1 MKGRHISATAED
13 KPCRSEHTNKALRT
27 KDNPKGLTG
36 FRCSK
41 VEGHRA
47 TEKDPKGGIHAAI
60 GLTGSVHATWQDRRK
75 A

>member
-36 FRCSK
+36 
-41 VEGHRA
+41 
-47 TEKDPKGGIHAAI
+47 
-60 GLTGSVHATWQDRRK
+60 SVHATWQDRRK